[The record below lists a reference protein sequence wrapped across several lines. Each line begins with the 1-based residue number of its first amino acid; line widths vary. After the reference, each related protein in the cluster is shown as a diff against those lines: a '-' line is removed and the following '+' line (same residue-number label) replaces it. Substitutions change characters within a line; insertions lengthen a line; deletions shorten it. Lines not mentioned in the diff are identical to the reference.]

1 MAIESAAVKRN
12 ASSALLLFIYTIF
25 LSLTSCNRRWS
36 RLGLSLSLYLDR
48 YLVEKN
54 KNVAS
59 LVVVGTVRYGWA
71 GARAAASSRIESN
84 GSSG

>member
-1 MAIESAAVKRN
+1 MEQTRP
-12 ASSALLLFIYTIF
+12 
-25 LSLTSCNRRWS
+25 
-36 RLGLSLSLYLDR
+36 LSLSLYLDR